1 MSDIRELKERA
12 CHYNE
17 WGPFDEAFEILLA
30 ENSKQLEAFW
40 DANRAITHLEDCMRE
55 IQAATSDK
63 AVLDITDKA
72 LCDEPRQNQE

>member
-30 ENSKQLEAFW
+30 ENVKLLAVYEAAMDMVENW
-40 DANRAITHLEDCMRE
+40 EVSPKMSNAI
-55 IQAATSDK
+55 AA
-63 AVLDITDKA
+63 VQTDSGQST
-72 LCDEPRQNQE
+72 L